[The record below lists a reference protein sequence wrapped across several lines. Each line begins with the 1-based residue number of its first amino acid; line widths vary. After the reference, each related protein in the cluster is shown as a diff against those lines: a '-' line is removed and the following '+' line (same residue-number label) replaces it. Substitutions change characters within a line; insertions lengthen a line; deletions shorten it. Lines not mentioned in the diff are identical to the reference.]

1 MIFPNFFLNSGFFYI
16 LEDSTVLMT
25 LFCEEVN
32 YNLCPITS
40 SKIILKIIEQLNHHT
55 SNSDLFTNKQTKK
68 FKNILRQQV
77 IEVAFDYLMS
87 SRKIK
92 GSKINYSKLQTS
104 EYILLNKTIT
114 DIEDKKIIFS
124 IRNELLF
131 PSFGEKKICKCETKL
146 DTIHLYKCELLNPNK
161 NITDIEDK
169 KIIFSIRNE
178 LLFPS
183 FEEKKICKCE
193 TKLDTIHL
201 YKCELLNPNKNSIY
215 FEAIFNGTLKE
226 IRSIMLTIKQNLQKL

>member
-1 MIFPNFFLNSGFFYI
+1 MTFVSKCNSYLKQLKLKLNFDEI
-16 LEDSTVLMT
+16 M
-25 LFCEEVN
+25 
-32 YNLCPITS
+32 
-40 SKIILKIIEQLNHHT
+40 KM
-55 SNSDLFTNKQTKK
+55 QTKK

-77 IEVAFDYLMS
+77 IEVAFDYLMR

-104 EYILLNKTIT
+104 EYILPNKPIT

-124 IRNELLF
+124 IRNKLLF

-161 NITDIEDK
+161 N
-169 KIIFSIRNE
+169 SI
-178 LLFPS
+178 
-183 FEEKKICKCE
+183 
-193 TKLDTIHL
+193 D
-201 YKCELLNPNKNSIY
+201 

-226 IRSIMLTIKQNLQKL
+226 IKSIMLTIKQNLQKL